1 MNNTGFVVATIFIY
15 FIVITITANA
25 VYIDAEQVN
34 IVTDGGIWSLFG
46 TFWSLLSFRLSGLPS
61 VINLLVI
68 YPPLI
73 VLIVIIINVLKD
85 VIPFT

>member
-1 MNNTGFVVATIFIY
+1 LNNTGFVVATIFIY